1 MSDPAKPLPVLE
13 LDDLRVRFK
22 TDGGMVH
29 AVNGVSFRV
38 DEGEA
43 LGVVGESGCGKSVTN
58 MTVLRLIPT
67 PPGEVSSGTIKY
79 RGTDLLKLSAK
90 EIRKVRGG
98 KIAMIF
104 QDPMTCLNPFLRIS
118 KQLTE
123 AILLHSDMTPDEA
136 RERAI
141 QELERVGIPD
151 AAGRVDS
158 YPHEFSGGMRQ
169 RVMIAMA
176 LCTDP
181 DLLIAD
187 EPTTALDVTIQAQIL
202 DVLRRLQAEKGMSLV
217 LVTHDLAVVAG
228 MCTRVVVMYAGR
240 IVEEAPVDDLFAD
253 PRHPY
258 TIALLG
264 SVPRLDDPVGR
275 HLTPIEGLP
284 PKLAE
289 EPTSCAFA
297 PRCTYAFDRCRAE
310 LPKLEPDP
318 DGRLR
323 ACFVTFKD
331 GVPVEPVDAGGAA

>member
-1 MSDPAKPLPVLE
+1 MSEQGAQPVLE

-29 AVNGVSFRV
+29 AVNGVSYV
-38 DEGEA
+38 VNEGEA

-67 PPGEVSSGTIKY
+67 PPGEVSSGTINY
-79 RGTDLLKLSAK
+79 RGTNLLGLSAK

-123 AILLHSDMTPDEA
+123 AILLHSDMTPEQA
-136 RERAI
+136 RARAI
-141 QELERVGIPD
+141 EELERVGIPD
-151 AAGRVDS
+151 PAGRIDS

-217 LVTHDLAVVAG
+217 LITHDLAVVAG
-228 MCTRVVVMYAGR
+228 MCSRVVVMYAGR

-258 TIALLG
+258 TSALLA
-264 SVPRLDDPVGR
+264 SVPRLDDPLGR
-275 HLTPIEGLP
+275 HLNPIKGLP

-297 PRCTYAFDRCRAE
+297 PRCPHAEDRCRQE
-310 LPKLEPDP
+310 LPPLAPDA
-318 DGRLR
+318 DGRLH
-323 ACFVTFKD
+323 ACFFRFKD
-331 GVPVEPVDAGGAA
+331 GEKLPHTDGGEA